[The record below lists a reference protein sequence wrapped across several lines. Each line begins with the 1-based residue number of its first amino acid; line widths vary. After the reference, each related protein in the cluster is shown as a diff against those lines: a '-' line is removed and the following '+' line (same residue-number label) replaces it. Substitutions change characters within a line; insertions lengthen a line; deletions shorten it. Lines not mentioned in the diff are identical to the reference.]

1 MCMKLQTCK
10 YSTISAVELGSSK
23 ALDSEFV
30 KARFWFIDCFATCS
44 NAGLWNRA
52 DAQSLSCSLFFFLLN
67 FKEQPPEYFQ
77 VQKRDKAGHFI
88 GREIK
93 SFSQLMP

>member
-44 NAGLWNRA
+44 NAGIG
-52 DAQSLSCSLFFFLLN
+52 QMHSLSLALFFFFSISKSSHQN
-67 FKEQPPEYFQ
+67 ITKYKS
-77 VQKRDKAGHFI
+77 V
-88 GREIK
+88 IK
-93 SFSQLMP
+93 LVIL

>member
-44 NAGLWNRA
+44 NAGLWA
-52 DAQSLSCSLFFFLLN
+52 DAQSLSCSLFFFSS
-67 FKEQPPEYFQ
+67 QFQ
-77 VQKRDKAGHFI
+77 RAATRILPSTKA
-88 GREIK
+88 
-93 SFSQLMP
+93 

>member
-52 DAQSLSCSLFFFLLN
+52 DAQSLSCSLFFFFSISKSSHQN
-67 FKEQPPEYFQ
+67 ITKYKS
-77 VQKRDKAGHFI
+77 V
-88 GREIK
+88 IK
-93 SFSQLMP
+93 LVIL

>member
-52 DAQSLSCSLFFFLLN
+52 DAQSLSCSFFF
-67 FKEQPPEYFQ
+67 
-77 VQKRDKAGHFI
+77 
-88 GREIK
+88 
-93 SFSQLMP
+93 FSQFQRAATRILPSTKA

>member
-52 DAQSLSCSLFFFLLN
+52 DAQSLSCSLFFF
-67 FKEQPPEYFQ
+67 FFFPQFQ
-77 VQKRDKAGHFI
+77 RAATRILPSTKA
-88 GREIK
+88 
-93 SFSQLMP
+93 